1 MTTSGPTSKT
11 RVLIVATEAV
21 VGDAV
26 ADVLEP
32 RLRGEAGTHEA
43 FVVAPAIT
51 GSALKHGMGDVD
63 EARVE
68 AQERLE
74 ESLGSLRGQGMDVA
88 GSVGDSDPILA
99 IQDALATFDA
109 DEIVLVTRPEDEAR
123 WLEGDVFERARL
135 HFEPEIV
142 HVSLAPGRGAGGGR
156 VVDVES
162 AGAGVDEP
170 PDAEVDPE
178 SRNLPKLSV
187 RDLAGIAVAII
198 GSVIL
203 VALAGTCEE
212 EDVQRVGGVDGSG
225 TDGNCVAIY
234 IIAGVTVLINLA
246 HVVGLVLFQSVRYR
260 GIWERMFANLSLVGT
275 PLAVVAALLLR

>member
-1 MTTSGPTSKT
+1 MTTSGPSSKT

-32 RLRGEAGTHEA
+32 RLRGGKGAHEA

-135 HFEPEIV
+135 QFEPEIV

-170 PDAEVDPE
+170 RDAEVDPD

-187 RDLAGIAVAII
+187 RDLAGIGVAII